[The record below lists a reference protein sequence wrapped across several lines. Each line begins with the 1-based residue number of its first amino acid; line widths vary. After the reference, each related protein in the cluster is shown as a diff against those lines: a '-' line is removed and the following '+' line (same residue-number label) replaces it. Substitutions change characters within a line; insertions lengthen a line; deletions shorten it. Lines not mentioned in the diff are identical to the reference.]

1 MEYLK
6 SLVESSASQAL
17 FNCLM
22 EFVSRQ
28 EAYWVVLLFSGGWR
42 PGGECFG
49 IAALRPCV
57 DFEQAGGVAV
67 LRSAADS
74 DRPG

>member
-1 MEYLK
+1 
-6 SLVESSASQAL
+6 
-17 FNCLM
+17 M
-22 EFVSRQ
+22 EFAFRQ

-42 PGGECFG
+42 PGGECSG

-57 DFEQAGGVAV
+57 NFEQAGGVAV

-74 DRPG
+74 ECPG